1 MHTDWCG
8 MPCCHCPS
16 PCSLDESMPC
26 SPDCEF
32 LGENGETDCEECRR
46 CDAMLPQKELL
57 EELKELEGNGG

>member
-1 MHTDWCG
+1 MHKDWCG

-32 LGENGETDCEECRR
+32 LGENGETDCEECKR
-46 CDAMLPQKELL
+46 CDAMLLQKELL

>member
-1 MHTDWCG
+1 MHKDWCG
-8 MPCCHCPS
+8 MPCCHCPN

-57 EELKELEGNGG
+57 EELKELEGDGG

>member
-1 MHTDWCG
+1 MHKDWCG

-32 LGENGETDCEECRR
+32 LGENGETDCEECKR